1 MGYIMNAFFNPQPK
15 EEFWRSKKYQD
26 FISRRPCARCG
37 KMNPDGLNDPH
48 HERALGGGGT
58 AIKPSDVYLVPL
70 SHDCH
75 VIRDGWKGPVFY
87 DAIDALIDGFGV
99 CVEETFYPNWLDIKM
114 LIIKQLNDF
123 LMEKTNVR

>member
-1 MGYIMNAFFNPQPK
+1 MSIFFNPQPK
-15 EEFWRSKKYQD
+15 EEFWRESEYRE
-26 FISRRPCARCG
+26 FVSRRPCARCG
-37 KMNPDGLNDPH
+37 RMNPDGLNDPH

-70 SHDCH
+70 THDCH

-87 DAIDALIDGFGV
+87 NEVEHQFIT
-99 CVEETFYPNWLDIKM
+99 EETFYPSFVDVKM

>member
-1 MGYIMNAFFNPQPK
+1 MPVNNLL
-15 EEFWRSKKYQD
+15 RSKKYQD
-26 FISRRPCARCG
+26 FISKRPCVRCG

-70 SHDCH
+70 THDCH
-75 VIRDGWKGPVFY
+75 IIRDGWKGPIIFHGY
-87 DAIDALIDGFGV
+87 DFRPHGRN
-99 CVEETFYPNWLDIKM
+99 ETFYPEHVDIKM